1 MSKHSLSPNEIQAC
15 LARPGMRVAQAMD
28 VFCIGKNKIYEAM
41 NTGQVKYRKRGKD
54 TILDTASCLKVFG
67 PNEAAE

>member
-1 MSKHSLSPNEIQAC
+1 
-15 LARPGMRVAQAMD
+15 
-28 VFCIGKNKIYEAM
+28 M